1 MKFLKVMLCF
11 MLVLTLALTA
21 ISCDNEES
29 SSSSSQSASEQ
40 GSPSQ
45 SESSSQDS
53 ESSVDSSSSMEST
66 IESSST
72 ADDSESQSEQS
83 STEDNTDSGAWQSNA
98 SAETQEKALA
108 LLETKHRLTYNEDGS
123 FRVLIIADAHMD
135 VGANQTAV
143 KAVGDRI
150 KMLVDKVDP
159 NLVIFTGD
167 NTINSSTE
175 AKLRA
180 NIDALVSY
188 IEEKEIP
195 WCHVYGNHD
204 HENALSW
211 SKQQE
216 IFESYEYCVSND
228 IDNMSNVAGI
238 SVAGTGNYI
247 LGVYKPN
254 GQLGSLVWCLD
265 SGAYDSAKGG
275 YDYIKRSQIEWYK
288 ESSNIIKEYNNG
300 EIVPSMMAFHIPLI
314 ENVTAHDNRNDKTLV
329 TEVQGSLN
337 EAMCPSK
344 TDTIL
349 FETILELGDVKAI
362 VTGHDHKNDYLYNYM
377 GVKLSSSPNISDLT
391 YFDENYQGA
400 RVFDLNAS
408 TMDDIPTY
416 VTYIKERLSSDDFD
430 ELGANTTIFDF
441 NSEQIP
447 TPAIS
452 GWASEGM
459 EGTATIQVVEGVGV
473 GGSGALEIRRS
484 SIKNFEFVL
493 ETETKKIGSNKYLV
507 IWCDFTQVNFRKACF
522 GFASDGGVELPYR
535 TDDNDG
541 TSPKYYYLADGSTEW
556 QQLSHGGDGC
566 FGQDDGGSVMGKKGY
581 FAFPIADFRQ
591 GSNAPTEDTLITG
604 FYMYA
609 SLYWGETYLNKP
621 FYLDNIMLVENY
633 LTVELPTE

>member
-1 MKFLKVMLCF
+1 MRFLKLF
-11 MLVLTLALTA
+11 LFLTLALA
-21 ISCDNEES
+21 LVFSAVSCGDDEES
-29 SSSSSQSASEQ
+29 STSSQSQ
-40 GSPSQ
+40 SQ
-45 SESSSQDS
+45 QSSSESSSQS
-53 ESSVDSSSSMEST
+53 ESEKESESNSF
-66 IESSST
+66 IYDEEDESSST
-72 ADDSESQSEQS
+72 DDESSSSESESESESEVDSEVK
-83 STEDNTDSGAWQSNA
+83 
-98 SAETQEKALA
+98 EKVLSI
-108 LLETKHRLTYNEDGS
+108 LETKHKLTYNDDGS

-135 VGANQTAV
+135 ATSDQTKV
-143 KAVGDRI
+143 KAVKDRI
-150 KMLVDKVDP
+150 KMLVDEVLP

-180 NIDALVSY
+180 NIDVLVSY

-211 SKQQE
+211 SQQQA
-216 IFESYEYCVSND
+216 IFESYEYCVSRD
-228 IDNMSNVAGI
+228 INEMSNTAGI
-238 SVAGTGNYI
+238 SVSGTGNYV
-247 LGVYKPN
+247 LGVYKAD
-254 GQLGSLVWCLD
+254 GSLGSLVWCLD
-265 SGAYDSAKGG
+265 SGAYDNAKGG

-288 ESSNIIKEYNNG
+288 ETSLLIKEYNG
-300 EIVPSMMAFHIPLI
+300 GVSVPGLMAFHIPLI
-314 ENVTAHDNRNDKTLV
+314 ENVEAHNNRNDKTLV

-362 VTGHDHKNDYLYNYM
+362 VTGHDHKNDYLYNYK

-391 YFDENYQGA
+391 YFDENYQGS
-400 RVFDLNAS
+400 RVFDLNAD
-408 TMDDIPTY
+408 TMDDVPTY
-416 VTYIKERLSSDDFD
+416 VTYIKKRLDSDDFNTV
-430 ELGANTTIFDF
+430 EANKVLFDF
-441 NSEQIP
+441 ESTLQEP
-447 TPAIS
+447 TVS
-452 GWASEGM
+452 GWSSDPMQGN
-459 EGTATIQVVEGVGV
+459 ATIQIATGKGV
-473 GGSGALEIRRS
+473 GGSDALEIKRDNVG
-484 SIKNFEFVL
+484 NFEFVL
-493 ETETKKIGSNKYLV
+493 ETETGKIGTNKYLV
-507 IWCDFTQVNFRKACF
+507 MWCDFTQVNFRKACT

-541 TSPKYYYLADGSTEW
+541 TSPKYYYLADGASEW
-556 QQLSHGGDGC
+556 QQLSHGWDGC

-591 GSNAPTEDTLITG
+591 GSNAPNENTLITG

-621 FYLDNIMLVENY
+621 FYIDNIMLVENY

>member
-1 MKFLKVMLCF
+1 MKFLKIFVCF
-11 MLVLTLALTA
+11 MLVFTLALTA
-21 ISCDNEES
+21 VSCDDEESSASSSESESISQNSESSSDSSSTTVES
-29 SSSSSQSASEQ
+29 SSS
-40 GSPSQ
+40 
-45 SESSSQDS
+45 DS
-53 ESSVDSSSSMEST
+53 EE
-66 IESSST
+66 
-72 ADDSESQSEQS
+72 S
-83 STEDNTDSGAWQSNA
+83 STEDSADPSAWKSNA
-98 SAETQEKALA
+98 SEETQQKALT
-108 LLETKHRLTYNEDGS
+108 LLETKHRLTYNDDGS
-123 FRVLIIADAHMD
+123 FRVLIIADAHMNVD
-135 VGANQTAV
+135 ADQSAV

-150 KMLVDKVDP
+150 KMLVDKIDP

-175 AKLRA
+175 EKLRA
-180 NIDALVSY
+180 NIDVLVSY
-188 IEEKEIP
+188 IEEKKIP

-204 HENALSW
+204 HEDALSW
-211 SKQQE
+211 SKQQQ

-228 IDNMSNVAGI
+228 IDEMSNVAGI

-314 ENVTAHDNRNDKTLV
+314 ENVTAHESRNDKTLV

-337 EAMCPSK
+337 EEMCPSR

-349 FETILELGDVKAI
+349 FETILQLGDVKAI
-362 VTGHDHKNDYLYNYM
+362 VTGHDHKNDYLYNYK

-391 YFDENYQGA
+391 YFDANYQGA

-416 VTYIKERLSSDDFD
+416 VTYLKDAINPDNFE

-447 TPAIS
+447 TPVVS
-452 GWASEGM
+452 GWSSEGI
-459 EGTATIQVVEGVGV
+459 EGTAAIRVADGKGV
-473 GGSGALEIRRS
+473 GGSGALEIKRS

-493 ETETKKIGSNKYLV
+493 ETETKQIGANKYLV
-507 IWCDFTQVNFRKACF
+507 IWCDFTQVEFRKACF
-522 GFASDGGVELPYR
+522 GFASAGGAELPFR

-541 TSPKYYYLADGSTEW
+541 TSPRYYYLADGESEW

-566 FGQDDGGSVMGKKGY
+566 FGQDDGSSIMGKKGY

-591 GSNAPTEDTLITG
+591 GSSAPTAKTLITG

-609 SLYWGETYLNKP
+609 SLKADSYIDTP